1 MSCLGQWHHLY
12 FDKRGLTIIINS
24 EIGSDFCS
32 YNKEIIMDRRSFLKV
47 GSGSLALGAVGAVG
61 VVGASSSASALI
73 NYNPSDYQGINI
85 DNRLTFINARDQR
98 NTQWCWA
105 SCISMVFLYYGLNVS
120 QETIVE
126 QIWGGLVDNTG
137 TPHQI
142 LTKLNHPWLDPIGH
156 RFYVTG
162 DSYSANHKMAA
173 HDLSN
178 DMPLIIGTMGHTMVL
193 TSLVYVQG
201 EYGRGEVIDAIVYDP
216 WEDRGRRSLS
226 EQEWYSADFLT
237 RMMVQG

>member
-1 MSCLGQWHHLY
+1 
-12 FDKRGLTIIINS
+12 
-24 EIGSDFCS
+24 
-32 YNKEIIMDRRSFLKV
+32 MDRRSFLKV
-47 GSGSLALGAVGAVG
+47 GSGSLVFGTVGA
-61 VVGASSSASALI
+61 ANLNHEASALI
-73 NYNPSDYQGINI
+73 NYNQYDYQGKHI
-85 DNRLTFINARDQR
+85 DTRLTFINAKDQR

-142 LTKLNHPWLDPIGH
+142 LTKLNHPWLDSIGH

-178 DMPLIIGTMGHTMVL
+178 DTPLIIGTLGHTMVL
-193 TSLVYVQG
+193 TSLSYVQSK
-201 EYGRGEVIDAIVYDP
+201 YGRGDNINAIVYDP

-237 RMMVQG
+237 RMMIQR